1 MTEIQKKV
9 IIQGMKE
16 DLDMVRVSGKYENAD
31 DYFSGDR
38 KSYTIYVDP
47 YPEIT
52 KLTNK
57 CFMEML
63 SNPLVMEMAMG
74 VVCKLVQDAQRE
86 DDYVNVGQ
94 EIGEIISH
102 MAHRVAITHFE
113 ESDKIKEGFKENL
126 RLDATIEYTQKLQSR
141 DA

>member
-1 MTEIQKKV
+1 MTETQKKV

-16 DLDMVRVSGKYENAD
+16 DLDLVRVSGKYENSD
-31 DYFSGDR
+31 DYFSKDR
-38 KSYTIYVDP
+38 KSYTTYVDP

-57 CFMEML
+57 CFLEML

-74 VVCKLVQDAQRE
+74 VVCKLVQNAQQEE
-86 DDYVNVGQ
+86 DYLNIGQ
-94 EIGEIISH
+94 ELGEIISH

-113 ESDKIKEGFKENL
+113 ESDKLKEGFVENL
-126 RLDATIEYTQKLQSR
+126 RLDATIEYTQNLQSKGS
-141 DA
+141 

>member
-9 IIQGMKE
+9 IIQGIKE
-16 DLDMVRVSGKYENAD
+16 DLDLVRVSGKYENAE
-31 DYFSGDR
+31 DYFSKDR
-38 KSYTIYVDP
+38 KSYTTYVDP

-52 KLTNK
+52 KLTDK

-74 VVCKLVQDAQRE
+74 VVCRLVQEAERE
-86 DDYVNVGQ
+86 ETYINISQ
-94 EIGEIISH
+94 ELGEIISH

-113 ESDKIKEGFKENL
+113 ESDKIKEGFTNNL
-126 RLDATIEYTQKLQSR
+126 RLDATVEYAQNLQSR